1 MFLDMYEQWLAKT
14 VGGVMATG
22 PHSQPDAEVEP
33 YSIGTSQHP
42 NS

>member
-1 MFLDMYEQWLAKT
+1 MFLDMYEQSLAKL
-14 VGGVMATG
+14 VGRIMATG

-33 YSIGTSQHP
+33 CSIGTSQHP